1 MLDTAALLDLWRP
14 QHNGAGYMGSFCITE
29 ADTILDVDFANE

>member
-14 QHNGAGYMGSFCITE
+14 QHEGAGYMGSFRLTE
-29 ADTILDVDFANE
+29 AGTVLHVDFANE